1 MRSWR
6 PHIAD
11 FGVSSL
17 IPAAPSECCDVR
29 AGGTFLTP
37 LPGRSFAAGREMNR
51 RETSAVSAFPKAYA
65 STLASQFDRF
75 QPHVLSILRIMA
87 GLLFCEHGMAKL
99 IGFPPH
105 GHMPGFMELEWFA
118 GTIEFTGGALVA
130 LGLFTRAAAFIM
142 SGEMAI
148 GYFMDHAPRSFFPL
162 LNGGEAAVLFCFV
175 FLYFVFAGAGPWSLD
190 ALVWRKVR

>member
-1 MRSWR
+1 MCAR
-6 PHIAD
+6 AEL
-11 FGVSSL
+11 SL
-17 IPAAPSECCDVR
+17 HRV
-29 AGGTFLTP
+29 AGAIV
-37 LPGRSFAAGREMNR
+37 AAGIEMNR
-51 RETSAVSAFPKAYA
+51 RETPAAYVSVSPIVPA
-65 STLASQFDRF
+65 STLATLFDRF
-75 QPHVLSILRIMA
+75 QPYVLSILRIMA
-87 GLLFCEHGMAKL
+87 GLLFFEHGLAKL
-99 IGFPPH
+99 LGFPPH
-105 GHMPGFMELEWFA
+105 GQMPGFMELEWFA

-130 LGLFTRAAAFIM
+130 LGLLTRPAAFLM